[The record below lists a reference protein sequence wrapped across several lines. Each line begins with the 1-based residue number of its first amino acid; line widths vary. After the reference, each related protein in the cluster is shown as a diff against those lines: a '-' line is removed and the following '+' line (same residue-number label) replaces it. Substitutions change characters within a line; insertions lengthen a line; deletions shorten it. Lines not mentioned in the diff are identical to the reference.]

1 MSNIKITEQ
10 QIKELLAKSEYK
22 TFHAVFGK
30 LTVMVCKLPN
40 GYTLV
45 GSSGYVDPKNY
56 DSEIGEQICK
66 QQIEDQLWKME
77 GYALTSKVYGSPNIR

>member
-1 MSNIKITEQ
+1 MSNVKVTEQ
-10 QIKELLAKSEYK
+10 QIQNLLSKSEYK

-30 LTVMVCKLPN
+30 LTITVCKLPN

-45 GSSGYVDPKNY
+45 GSSGCVDPENY
-56 DSEIGEQICK
+56 DSELGEQICK

-77 GYALTSKVYGSPNIR
+77 GYSLQSRVFNGPNIR